1 MTVKILATFFI
12 CYSICNM
19 YNKENKKL
27 SKIIAMVVAG
37 YFSKIADDDEKAL
50 ELLAERRLIT
60 ESTLH

>member
-1 MTVKILATFFI
+1 
-12 CYSICNM
+12 M

-27 SKIIAMVVAG
+27 LKIIAMVVAG

>member
-1 MTVKILATFFI
+1 MIVKILATFFI

-27 SKIIAMVVAG
+27 STIIAMEVVV
-37 YFSKIADDDEKAL
+37 YYSKIADDDKRAL
-50 ELLAERRLIT
+50 ELLAEQRLII

>member
-1 MTVKILATFFI
+1 
-12 CYSICNM
+12 M

-27 SKIIAMVVAG
+27 STIIAMEVVV
-37 YFSKIADDDEKAL
+37 YFSKITDDDEKAL